1 MRTISK
7 LVNIG
12 EIEVDID
19 IDLDNFSDEE
29 LEDELAERLLKKS
42 KQILFVK
49 SKYIKEVIERIDNCI
64 LTLKDE
70 RKLNTCL
77 TQIEREN
84 YISV

>member
-12 EIEVDID
+12 EIEVDIH